1 MAAHQA
7 RGVAMKGGGDKNK
20 KVAAGGRLLSVVAVG
35 CFLLFVVVVFTLSS
49 RHNATLVL
57 DARDRRGDL
66 YPSQQQGGSHG
77 GGGEGDLK
85 HLLAAQRSNDDKKA
99 VTEAELEESGIRG
112 NISSNVVGAG
122 GQAEME
128 EAAPESS
135 TAASAAAAAATSN
148 SDDDRAR
155 PAAEDA
161 DPDRDKPRTAAA
173 GTTVQATSPQHQHPG
188 DIMTRASAAASVK
201 QQRQPLCDLSGSRA
215 DVCDLTGDIRLN
227 ATASEFIVV
236 DPAAADD
243 GPTTAYEIRPYARK
257 GDATSMGRVTAVTV
271 RVRATADAAPRCTV
285 THAEP
290 AVAFSVGGYTGN
302 LFHDFTDVIVPL
314 YGTAQRYRGDVRLVV
329 TDAGSSSSWW
339 LAKYDAVLRG
349 LSRHPPLHLHLAKA
363 AGEVHCF
370 GHVVLGL
377 RARRELMVEPDPDR
391 GRPDGVGMADF
402 ARFLR
407 RALSLPRDAPTRL
420 GDGTGRKPRL
430 LVISR
435 HRTRLLLNLDAV
447 VRAAEEV
454 GFEAVVNESDVAN
467 DISQVGGLINSC
479 DAMVGVH
486 GAGLTNMMFLP
497 PGAALVQIVPWGGLQ
512 WMARADYGD
521 PAEAMGLK
529 YIQYEIGVAESTLKD
544 KFPSGHKIFT
554 NPTALHKKGFMFI
567 RQTLMDGQDITVDVG
582 RFREVLLQVLNSL
595 AQ

>member
-1 MAAHQA
+1 
-7 RGVAMKGGGDKNK
+7 
-20 KVAAGGRLLSVVAVG
+20 
-35 CFLLFVVVVFTLSS
+35 
-49 RHNATLVL
+49 
-57 DARDRRGDL
+57 
-66 YPSQQQGGSHG
+66 
-77 GGGEGDLK
+77 
-85 HLLAAQRSNDDKKA
+85 
-99 VTEAELEESGIRG
+99 
-112 NISSNVVGAG
+112 
-122 GQAEME
+122 
-128 EAAPESS
+128 
-135 TAASAAAAAATSN
+135 
-148 SDDDRAR
+148 
-155 PAAEDA
+155 
-161 DPDRDKPRTAAA
+161 
-173 GTTVQATSPQHQHPG
+173 
-188 DIMTRASAAASVK
+188 
-201 QQRQPLCDLSGSRA
+201 
-215 DVCDLTGDIRLN
+215 
-227 ATASEFIVV
+227 
-236 DPAAADD
+236 
-243 GPTTAYEIRPYARK
+243 
-257 GDATSMGRVTAVTV
+257 
-271 RVRATADAAPRCTV
+271 
-285 THAEP
+285 
-290 AVAFSVGGYTGN
+290 
-302 LFHDFTDVIVPL
+302 VPL

-329 TDAGSSSSWW
+329 ADAGSSSSWW

-377 RARRELMVEPDPDR
+377 RAHRELMVEPDPDPDR